1 MSFALTVRLSLILF
15 LAGGFLSCTVKKATV
30 PDATP
35 KFMIPVNVKSAEVDN
50 LGKLYVVDSRNH
62 LINYDTEGKELF
74 RFATSKSGSITT
86 VDVTD
91 PLRTVVFYDDFNQVK
106 ILDNTLTVVSEVDL
120 SDKFADIGA
129 CGASNDGQLWVFD
142 PVQFRLIK
150 IKTSGEKILESV
162 NVNDVGMVGAQIQYI
177 REKSN
182 VVVLCDPRKGFYV
195 FDNLGQYILHQE
207 ATDVKAFQ
215 FDGRNITYYTPTGL
229 KRYNLV
235 RKERQLIGFPLE
247 MKVEGLQYIYYQ
259 GGDYYEINAKGI
271 NILRAPK

>member
-1 MSFALTVRLSLILF
+1 MSITFISRISVLLF
-15 LAGGFLSCTVKKATV
+15 MVGGFFSCAVKKATV
-30 PDATP
+30 TDDSP
-35 KFMIPVNVKSAEVDN
+35 KFKIPVALKSAEVDN

-62 LINYDTEGKELF
+62 LINYDVDGKELF
-74 RFATSKSGSITT
+74 RFATSKSGNITT

-106 ILDNTLTVVSEVDL
+106 ILDNTLTVVSELDL
-120 SDKFADIGA
+120 SDKFADITA
-129 CGASNDGQLWVFD
+129 CGASNDGHLWIFD

-162 NVNDVGMVGAQIQYI
+162 NVNDVGMVGVQIRYI
-177 REKSN
+177 REKNN
-182 VVVLCDPRKGFYV
+182 VVLLCDPQKGFYV
-195 FDNLGQYILHQE
+195 FDNLGQYIFHQE
-207 ATDVKAFQ
+207 VSDVKAFQ

-247 MKVEGLQYIYYQ
+247 MKAEGLQYIYYQ

-271 NILRAPK
+271 NILRAPR